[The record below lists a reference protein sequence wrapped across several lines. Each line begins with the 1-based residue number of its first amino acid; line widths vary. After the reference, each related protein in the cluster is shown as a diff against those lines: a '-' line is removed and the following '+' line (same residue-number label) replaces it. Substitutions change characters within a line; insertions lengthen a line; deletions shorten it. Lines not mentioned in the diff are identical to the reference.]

1 MPYHRFVMIDL
12 PRPTF
17 CFALCLGLAVVTSSC
32 PVAAKTP
39 EITVA
44 TWGGVY
50 GDAQQAAIIKP
61 FSRLTGIGVRIH
73 HHGSD
78 FQPLLDNTAKGPA
91 PWSVVDIERAPLS
104 QGCDQGKFV
113 KLDIELLLGKAAR
126 DDFIPGTLHPC
137 GIGALIWSQAVA
149 FDANQFKASPPTT
162 LADFFNLA
170 RFPGKRGLFAGAEG
184 NLELALMA
192 SGIPPEDVYDILKK
206 PEGVN
211 QAFAI
216 LETIRSQ
223 AVFWQAGDE
232 PEQLLNDG
240 RVTMTTA
247 YAARFMRPRQGAR
260 RPAKLIWSHQL
271 WRATY
276 WAIPAG
282 TDDAVSAERF
292 ITYATD
298 PERLAELAIRLW
310 YGPARK
316 SGYAA
321 VPATMREDLP
331 TARKNF
337 HDALNIDSDFWTTY
351 GPALEDRFRVWR
363 GG

>member
-1 MPYHRFVMIDL
+1 MTYL
-12 PRPTF
+12 PRPVS
-17 CFALCLGLAVVTSSC
+17 CLAIYLGLAFVMVTL
-32 PVAAKTP
+32 PVAAQGP

-44 TWGGVY
+44 TWGGIY
-50 GDAQQAAIIKP
+50 GDAQQVATIKP
-61 FSRLTGIGVRIH
+61 FTRATGIGVRIH

-78 FQPLLDNTAKGPA
+78 FQPLLDKTAKGPA
-91 PWSVVDIERAPLS
+91 PWSVVDIEHAPLS
-104 QGCDQGKFV
+104 QGCNEGKFV
-113 KLDIELLLGKAAR
+113 KFDIELLLGKTAR

-137 GIGALIWSQAVA
+137 GIGALVWSQAVA
-149 FDANQFKASPPTT
+149 FDANLFKANPPRT
-162 LADFFNLA
+162 LADFFDLA
-170 RFPGKRGLFAGAEG
+170 RFPGPRGLFAGAEG
-184 NLELALMA
+184 NLEIALMA
-192 SGIPPEDVYDILKK
+192 NGIPPEDVYDILRK

-211 QAFAI
+211 QAMAL
-216 LETIRSQ
+216 LETIRPQ
-223 AVFWQAGDE
+223 AVFWQAGEE

-240 RVTMTTA
+240 RVAMTTA

-282 TDDAVSAERF
+282 AEDPVSAERF

-298 PERLAELAIRLW
+298 PERLAELATRLW

-316 SGYAA
+316 SGFAA
-321 VPATMREDLP
+321 VPATIREDLP

-337 HDALNIDSDFWTTY
+337 HDALNIDSGFWAEF
-351 GPALEDRFRVWR
+351 GPALEERFRVWR